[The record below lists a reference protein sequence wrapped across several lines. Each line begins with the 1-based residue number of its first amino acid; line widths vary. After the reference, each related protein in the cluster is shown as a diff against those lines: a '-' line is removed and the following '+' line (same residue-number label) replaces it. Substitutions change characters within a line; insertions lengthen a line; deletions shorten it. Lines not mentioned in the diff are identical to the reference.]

1 MQQFAK
7 KYYMC
12 CRLLNCSVSKKAKT
26 ILTAREKH
34 EKKRDNM
41 GKGSRI
47 SADEDLNKNKK
58 GFTLLELL
66 VVVGILAALVALAL
80 PFYQDYVNQSK
91 LTAAQADLN
100 TFAKA
105 LATYDQL
112 EPTMFNGTTFVPLIG
127 TYLQDFRTN
136 TAQVNPTDPWGSD
149 YEIRPQAG
157 VILSYGPNGVEDS
170 ADTDRTTSTDDI
182 LVTWKPTFFITG
194 CRAINTTTVEV
205 SFSRKVSSVGT
216 FSIDNGLTVG
226 GTYKI
231 SDSIYRFTVT
241 TAMVKGTTYTVT
253 LTTATAQD
261 GKVGFDA
268 TKPDGT
274 TAGNTGSFT
283 Y

>member
-1 MQQFAK
+1 
-7 KYYMC
+7 
-12 CRLLNCSVSKKAKT
+12 VSKKAKT

-47 SADEDLNKNKK
+47 SANEDLNKNKK

-112 EPTMFNGTTFVPLIG
+112 EPTMFDDTSFIPLIG
-127 TYLQDFRTN
+127 TYLQDFRTYAEQ
-136 TAQVNPTDPWGSD
+136 TNPTDPWGSD
-149 YEIRPQAG
+149 YKIRPTDG
-157 VILSYGPNGVEDS
+157 VVLSYGPNGKEDS
-170 ADTDRTTSTDDI
+170 ALGDRTTNTDDI
-182 LVTWKPTFFITG
+182 LTTWKPPFFVSG
-194 CRAINTTTVEV
+194 SRAINATTVEI
-205 SFSRKVSSVGT
+205 SFSRKVSTAADIGAIT
-216 FSIDNGLTVG
+216 FAGNTVDAGSI
-226 GTYKI
+226 YKI
-231 SDSIYRFTVT
+231 SDSIYRFTVP
-241 TAMVKGTTYTVT
+241 AMTKGTTYDISIAA
-253 LTTATAQD
+253 ATAQD
-261 GKVGFDA
+261 GKGAFD
-268 TKPDGT
+268 TKPDGSL
-274 TAGNTGSFT
+274 GGDSDFT

>member
-1 MQQFAK
+1 
-7 KYYMC
+7 
-12 CRLLNCSVSKKAKT
+12 
-26 ILTAREKH
+26 
-34 EKKRDNM
+34 
-41 GKGSRI
+41 
-47 SADEDLNKNKK
+47 
-58 GFTLLELL
+58 
-66 VVVGILAALVALAL
+66 
-80 PFYQDYVNQSK
+80 
-91 LTAAQADLN
+91 
-100 TFAKA
+100 
-105 LATYDQL
+105 
-112 EPTMFNGTTFVPLIG
+112 
-127 TYLQDFRTN
+127 
-136 TAQVNPTDPWGSD
+136 
-149 YEIRPQAG
+149 
-157 VILSYGPNGVEDS
+157 LSYGPNGVEDS